1 MFHFTNKLNY
11 PFALYPNEIKYIDNI
26 TPNNYPVPH
35 FNNKPLI
42 IPNEAN
48 SGYIILGILF
58 LTVGIANCNMGAK
71 HNTNIGFAL
80 IIGAIILYL
89 IYREAD
95 STYNFNLKRYHEER
109 KKKQIDKEKY
119 INDVE
124 FYNKFVAPYLHF
136 ENQTPLAK
144 FKVNL
149 FIEYFKKTELAQKKI
164 INIKGVSEKKFYT
177 FLNIYFQD
185 SIKVDTGIETFDSED
200 KRGYLPDFIFID
212 NNSKLH
218 IDIEI
223 DEPYTIDEDG
233 DKIVIH
239 NLNNAAERKRDL
251 YFISNKWIVLR
262 FAEEQI
268 VKYPEYCAFA
278 LAYLILEVLG
288 DDIYVKRISKD
299 YTINNE
305 TIKIFM
311 NFKRWTY
318 DEAEKMASENYR
330 ENYIRMN

>member
-119 INDVE
+119 INDDGE
-124 FYNKFVAPYLHF
+124 
-136 ENQTPLAK
+136 E
-144 FKVNL
+144 
-149 FIEYFKKTELAQKKI
+149 EE
-164 INIKGVSEKKFYT
+164 
-177 FLNIYFQD
+177 
-185 SIKVDTGIETFDSED
+185 ED
-200 KRGYLPDFIFID
+200 
-212 NNSKLH
+212 
-218 IDIEI
+218 
-223 DEPYTIDEDG
+223 
-233 DKIVIH
+233 
-239 NLNNAAERKRDL
+239 
-251 YFISNKWIVLR
+251 
-262 FAEEQI
+262 
-268 VKYPEYCAFA
+268 
-278 LAYLILEVLG
+278 
-288 DDIYVKRISKD
+288 
-299 YTINNE
+299 
-305 TIKIFM
+305 
-311 NFKRWTY
+311 
-318 DEAEKMASENYR
+318 
-330 ENYIRMN
+330 